1 MIEFDHI
8 GMIADDKKKGEI
20 YVEATRVWVTD
31 FREHPF
37 RIEWLR
43 FEPDT
48 PVTGPVRS
56 MPHLA
61 FRTDSIAESSKGMT
75 CLLEPF
81 DTTVDKCF
89 LYGSTRECADLIES
103 LQPEVDNFGFS
114 LPHTYRIGFAAVS
127 PTPPITRRKLR
138 RSIIVSSIKSGF

>member
-81 DTTVDKCF
+81 DTPLAVVGFYQTDDGAVVEFMEYKE
-89 LYGSTRECADLIES
+89 GES
-103 LQPEVDNFGFS
+103 KPM
-114 LPHTYRIGFAAVS
+114 
-127 PTPPITRRKLR
+127 
-138 RSIIVSSIKSGF
+138 